1 MVLALSNMAR
11 RQFSTE
17 SWIGIRAVRATV
29 GEHSPM
35 HVVCE
40 PQGQELIAGS
50 HDLDDLFYTEIE
62 SAVDNVVISSE
73 SSDLKGRLDELERT
87 LSERLGHR
95 DALSD
100 ERTDGVHDD
109 IRTALKEI
117 TEMQRNGLAV
127 LADVRTSLIRW
138 IVATGVLV
146 IVAVLVPLRDAWQQ
160 VLWGGAILLSWRS
173 W

>member
-1 MVLALSNMAR
+1 
-11 RQFSTE
+11 
-17 SWIGIRAVRATV
+17 
-29 GEHSPM
+29 M
-35 HVVCE
+35 HAVCE
-40 PQGQELIAGS
+40 PHGQKPISGS
-50 HDLDDLFYTEIE
+50 HDLDGLFYAEME
-62 SAVDNVVISSE
+62 SAVDGVISNE

-95 DALSD
+95 DALNGELS
-100 ERTDGVHDD
+100 EGVHDE

-146 IVAVLVPLRDAWQQ
+146 IVATLVPLRDAWQQ